1 MPASL
6 SIHGTVP
13 QRLQCLAGI
22 VTFILIAYVVGRI
35 RPQRDDVDAVV
46 ARTPFPWRVVLW
58 GVALQFIFA
67 AIVLWLPGLLQRVNE
82 VVNALLGFTRE
93 GARLVFGDLANGDVP
108 VVGPDGKTPLGIA
121 KTGAYFAFFVLP
133 TIVFFS
139 MLTAI
144 LYHTGIMQLVV
155 HGLAWVMAKTM
166 RTSGAETLSAA
177 ANIFVGQ
184 TEAPLMVRPFLA
196 LATRS
201 ELMCV
206 MVAGFANIASGVL
219 GLYTAW
225 LQNYVANAGGH
236 LAAACF
242 VSAPAAL
249 VVSKLLV
256 PETQTAQTFA
266 GVSFRVERVDANV
279 IDAATRGTAE
289 GVSLAINVGA
299 MLIAFTALVALINA
313 FIGWL
318 SVQAHIAP
326 GGRPAHAPAH
336 LRPRPGAAGVARRRL
351 MAGRAG
357 RRLAA
362 GRQDRAERADRVQR
376 HEGPLRRR
384 SGVHLAEV
392 GADRDVRPVRFCQL
406 RLHRHPGR
414 RHRPDG
420 PHAPLRAF
428 PPRPPRHAWRRTR
441 VADDRRGGRRV
452 GLIPRRDGPRHVPH
466 AGAERTR
473 AAPDFVA

>member
-242 VSAPAAL
+242 VSAPAAV

-326 GGRPAHAPAH
+326 AADPLTLQRIFGHALAPLAW
-336 LRPRPGAAGVARRRL
+336 LAGVSWQDAPDVGSLLGVKTVLNELIAYSDMKDRFAADPAFISPRSALIATYALCGFANFASIGIQVGGIGL
-351 MAGRAG
+351 MA
-357 RRLAA
+357 
-362 GRQDRAERADRVQR
+362 
-376 HEGPLRRR
+376 PTRR
-384 SGVHLAEV
+384 SELSRLGLLAMLGGGLASLMTAAVVGVLV
-392 GADRDVRPVRFCQL
+392 
-406 RLHRHPGR
+406 
-414 RHRPDG
+414 
-420 PHAPLRAF
+420 
-428 PPRPPRHAWRRTR
+428 
-441 VADDRRGGRRV
+441 
-452 GLIPRRDGPRHVPH
+452 
-466 AGAERTR
+466 
-473 AAPDFVA
+473 